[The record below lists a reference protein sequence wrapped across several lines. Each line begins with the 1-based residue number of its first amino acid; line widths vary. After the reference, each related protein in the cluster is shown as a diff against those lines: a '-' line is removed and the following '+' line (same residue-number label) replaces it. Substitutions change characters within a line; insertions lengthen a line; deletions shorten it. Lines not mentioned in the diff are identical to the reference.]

1 MAQNNKNKLELT
13 WIGKYDKRQPL
24 EPRILIENK
33 EYSYGKS
40 EKGTLPNG
48 KPWNGN
54 MLIHGDNLLA
64 LKALEQDFS
73 GQVKCIYIDPPYNT
87 GNAFEHYDDG
97 KEHSTWLSLM
107 RDRLEILRRLLRS
120 DGSIWI
126 QIDDEEQAYL
136 KVLCDEVFGRNNFVN
151 MISVN
156 MKNIAGASGGG
167 EDKRLKKNCEYILA
181 YAKDYLTLPLFN
193 GAFEYKEISE
203 LIQQYINEGK
213 SWKYTTVL
221 SDAGQKEYIG
231 VTNDGD
237 GNEIRIYVRRNPKM
251 FSVKQIAEFENISEK
266 DVYKK
271 YGKYIFQTTNAQSS
285 IRSRIIKYRKE
296 NDITEDL
303 LSIEYIPKTGKN
315 KGSVYEQFY
324 KGDKCRLFVWLKDT
338 SEIINGQLYKKDL
351 QGTYWDMNAW
361 MKNLTKEG
369 NVVFPNGKKP
379 EALIERILGMTT
391 LKDDLVLDSFLGS
404 GTTAA
409 VSQKM
414 SRRYIGIEL
423 GNHAYTHCVPRLKMV
438 TDGTDQGG
446 ISKTQDW
453 HGGSGFK
460 FYELAP
466 SLLKEDKYGNLVIN
480 KEYNAD
486 MLAAAMAKQE
496 GYTYHPDQEVYWKQG
511 FGSET
516 DFIYTTTQFMTV
528 EALSAIHDT
537 MAEGETLLICCTAF
551 QKECKQAFGNI
562 TIKKIPQMLLG
573 RCEFGKD
580 DYSLNIIELPEVED
594 EEEMEEE

>member
-1 MAQNNKNKLELT
+1 MAQNNKLNKLGLT
-13 WIGKYDKRQPL
+13 WIGKYDERQPL
-24 EPRILIENK
+24 EPRILIEDK
-33 EYSYGKS
+33 KYSYGTPGT
-40 EKGTLPNG
+40 GTLPNG

-64 LKALEQDFS
+64 LKALEQDFT
-73 GQVKCIYIDPPYNT
+73 GQIKCIYIDPPYNT

-97 KEHSTWLSLM
+97 LEHSIWLSLM
-107 RDRLEILRRLLRS
+107 RDRLEILRKLLHP

-167 EDKRLKKNCEYILA
+167 EDKRIKKNCEYVLV
-181 YAKDYLTLPLFN
+181 YAKDYSLLPLFN
-193 GAFEYKEISE
+193 GPYEYTEISD
-203 LIQQYINEGK
+203 LIQQYINEGR

-221 SDAGQKEYIG
+221 VDSGQKEYIG
-231 VTNDGD
+231 STMDGE
-237 GNEIRIYVRRNPKM
+237 GSEIKIYVRHNPVM
-251 FSVKQIAEFENISEK
+251 MSIKQVAQRDGITEK
-266 DVYKK
+266 DAYKK
-271 YGKYIFQTTNAQSS
+271 YGKNIFQTTNAQSS
-285 IRSRIIKYRKE
+285 IRTRIIEYRE
-296 NDITEDL
+296 EHNLTDDL
-303 LSIEYIPKTGKN
+303 LSIEYVPKTGKN
-315 KGSVYEQFY
+315 KGVVYEQFY
-324 KGDKCRLFVWLKDT
+324 KGDKCRLFVWLRDT
-338 SEIINGQLYKKDL
+338 SEIINDSLYKKDL
-351 QGTYWDMNAW
+351 QGTYWDMTPW

-369 NVVFPNGKKP
+369 GVVFPNGKKP
-379 EALIERILGMTT
+379 ETLICRILNMTT
-391 LKDDLVLDSFLGS
+391 SDDDLVLDSFLGS

-409 VSQKM
+409 VAQKM
-414 SRRYIGIEL
+414 GRRYIGIEL

-446 ISKTQDW
+446 ISKAQNW
-453 HGGSGFK
+453 KGGSGFK

-466 SLLKEDKYGNLVIN
+466 SLLKEDKFGNLVIN

-511 FGSET
+511 YGSES
-516 DFIYTTTQFMTV
+516 DFIYTTTQFMTA

-551 QKECKQAFGNI
+551 QKECRQAFSNI

-573 RCEFGKD
+573 RCEFGKE
-580 DYSLNIIELPEVED
+580 DYSLNIIDMPEIA
-594 EEEMEEE
+594 EEEESEE